1 VVVSAAYEGQV
12 RSALLAYKERSRRD
26 LAGPLGV
33 ALAAAVCHHVQA
45 PGPPVVLVPVPS
57 RRSAARAR
65 GGDHMLRLARA
76 SVAPLALLGLPVRV
90 VPCLRV
96 GRAVR
101 DSAGLS
107 ATGRAANVAGAFEVA
122 SGAFGVVPRG
132 AQRGGPIRAGPSR
145 SPVVLV
151 DDLVTTGA
159 TAVEATRALRAGGV
173 KVAAIA
179 AIAGTLRHHHSL
191 TS

>member
-1 VVVSAAYEGQV
+1 MV
-12 RSALLAYKERSRRD
+12 
-26 LAGPLGV
+26 
-33 ALAAAVCHHVQA
+33 
-45 PGPPVVLVPVPS
+45 
-57 RRSAARAR
+57 
-65 GGDHMLRLARA
+65 RLARA
-76 SVAPLALLGLPVRV
+76 SVAPLALLGLPARV

-107 ATGRAANVAGAFEVA
+107 ATGRAANVAGAFELL
-122 SGAFGVVPRG
+122 SLGAPG
-132 AQRGGPIRAGPSR
+132 GGPIRAGPTR

-159 TAVEATRALRAGGV
+159 TAAEATRALRAGGV

-179 AIAGTLRHHHSL
+179 AIAGTLRHRHSL